1 MNVEVEHSNSV
12 QEPTG
17 NKPATRHQGNQL
29 IDFLTEYVL
38 GMPKSQLIPAA
49 SLKTLNIVKICQ
61 DLARLHLVWFLLALK
76 TTCSIWNQE
85 GLDAPTVTSQ

>member
-17 NKPATRHQGNQL
+17 NQPATSRQGNQL
-29 IDFLTEYVL
+29 IDLLTEHAL

-49 SLKTLNIVKICQ
+49 FLKTLNTGKVWQ
-61 DLARLHLVWFLLALK
+61 D
-76 TTCSIWNQE
+76 SIWF
-85 GLDAPTVTSQ
+85 GLF